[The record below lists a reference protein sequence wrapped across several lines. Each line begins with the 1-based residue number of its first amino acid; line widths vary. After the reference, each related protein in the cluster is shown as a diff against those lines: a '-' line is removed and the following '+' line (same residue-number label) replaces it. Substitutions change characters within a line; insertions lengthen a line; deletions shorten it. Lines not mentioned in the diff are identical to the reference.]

1 MVVLVGVALLFN
13 PLFPVGLL
21 RKQWALIDASAA
33 ILLAFHYLACKRL
46 ATTTPDAPA
55 ARARSLR
62 RKRVTVPTPHPGRLA
77 TPARP
82 HAVKMPV
89 SAKDWQLLREALE
102 KHVRAPLKTWPEV
115 GADWKKRKE
124 YPREYAQRGRIAT
137 NSGLLT
143 VLSYTLLYG
152 CMHFDALCVLMRRQ
166 EFRVPLSL
174 ALAGSGDPAVLHVD
188 FGCGPGTA
196 SWAVVNVLS
205 DEARITTVG
214 HDHNRHII
222 RLARKMTAHLAR
234 GAARGLGL
242 SFHYD
247 WTGFERE
254 VVSLSERRWS
264 AVIVTANSL
273 FGQVPPSAVAPIV
286 ALITEI
292 SERTGEVPL
301 FVAGTHPPYS
311 EVQVRDSWRRI
322 ASIPG
327 SDIVYARRLSIVT
340 GGPRG
345 YDAPSWVEWTPRP
358 QIAHIARISPD
369 VGGHP

>member
-1 MVVLVGVALLFN
+1 
-13 PLFPVGLL
+13 
-21 RKQWALIDASAA
+21 
-33 ILLAFHYLACKRL
+33 
-46 ATTTPDAPA
+46 
-55 ARARSLR
+55 
-62 RKRVTVPTPHPGRLA
+62 
-77 TPARP
+77 
-82 HAVKMPV
+82 MPV

-124 YPREYAQRGRIAT
+124 YPREYPQRGRIAT

-242 SFHYD
+242 SFHLRLD
-247 WTGFERE
+247 RFRAGGR
-254 VVSLSERRWS
+254 
-264 AVIVTANSL
+264 
-273 FGQVPPSAVAPIV
+273 V
-286 ALITEI
+286 ALRTTVERCDRDRELAVRPSTTERC
-292 SERTGEVPL
+292 STERCSTDRCVDHRDL
-301 FVAGTHPPYS
+301 GTDGRSPVVRRRHSPP
-311 EVQVRDSWRRI
+311 I
-322 ASIPG
+322 
-327 SDIVYARRLSIVT
+327 L
-340 GGPRG
+340 
-345 YDAPSWVEWTPRP
+345 
-358 QIAHIARISPD
+358 
-369 VGGHP
+369 